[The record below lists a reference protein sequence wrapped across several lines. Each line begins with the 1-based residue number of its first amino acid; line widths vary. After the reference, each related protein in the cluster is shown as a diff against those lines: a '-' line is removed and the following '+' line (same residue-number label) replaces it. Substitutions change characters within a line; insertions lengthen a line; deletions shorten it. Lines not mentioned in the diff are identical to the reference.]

1 MGDSNKKIFNLN
13 QSKEINAN
21 NINKGKPIYYEN
33 ILHYIVYEFDDNM
46 LISLNED
53 LSKVFCVKKSKTFIK
68 PNKK

>member
-53 LSKVFCVKKSKTFIK
+53 LSKVFCVKKSKTSVK

>member
-1 MGDSNKKIFNLN
+1 MGQSNKKIFELN
-13 QSKEINAN
+13 QSSEVNSHSINR
-21 NINKGKPIYYEN
+21 GKPIYYDN

-53 LSKVFCVKKSKTFIK
+53 LNKVFCVKKSKTSVK

>member
-1 MGDSNKKIFNLN
+1 MGDSNKKIFKLN
-13 QSKEINAN
+13 QSKEINAH
-21 NINKGKPIYYEN
+21 NINRGKPIYYED